1 MTTER
6 PKNFIERLPAIIE
19 REEEDIT
26 HLDPEMVAIL
36 YPNRAD
42 KTFNVTIVFGPPPPA
57 GDDSDTIEIETETE
71 TETETDTAKDYDRA
85 VAIARKST
93 RYRSEGTGRYLRHH
107 ATFGIDDV
115 NHLHEVF
122 YRVSEYPFCEI
133 LVRGKRVPYGRE
145 LWLPLLWFFRKDPTE
160 M

>member
-1 MTTER
+1 MKDPQR

-19 REEEDIT
+19 REEEDIR
-26 HLDPEMVAIL
+26 HLDPEMVEIL

-42 KTFNVTIVFGPPPPA
+42 KTFNVTIVFGPPPSA
-57 GDDSDTIEIETETE
+57 EDDSGALEIT
-71 TETETDTAKDYDRA
+71 KDYERA

-93 RYRSEGTGRYLRHH
+93 RYRSEGTGPYLRHH
-107 ATFGIDDV
+107 ATFGIDEV

-145 LWLPLLWFFRKDPTE
+145 LWLPLLWFFRKDSTE

>member
-1 MTTER
+1 MTDER
-6 PKNFIERLPAIIE
+6 PKNFIERLPAIID
-19 REEEDIT
+19 REEEDVS

-57 GDDSDTIEIETETE
+57 GDDPNTMEKDTIEKEYE
-71 TETETDTAKDYDRA
+71 RA

-107 ATFGIDDV
+107 ATFGIDEV
-115 NHLHEVF
+115 NHVHEVF

-145 LWLPLLWFFRKDPTE
+145 LWLPLLWFFRKDSTE

>member
-1 MTTER
+1 M
-6 PKNFIERLPAIIE
+6 PAKNFIERLPAIIE

-26 HLDPEMVAIL
+26 HLDPQMVEIL

-57 GDDSDTIEIETETE
+57 GDDSGAIETETA
-71 TETETDTAKDYDRA
+71 DDYARA

-107 ATFGIDDV
+107 ATFGIDGV

>member
-1 MTTER
+1 MKDER
-6 PKNFIERLPAIIE
+6 RPRNFIERLPAIIE
-19 REEEDIT
+19 REEEDIA
-26 HLDPEMVAIL
+26 HLDPQMVEIL

-57 GDDSDTIEIETETE
+57 GDDSGAVEIETET
-71 TETETDTAKDYDRA
+71 AKDYERA

-107 ATFGIDDV
+107 ATFGIDEV

-145 LWLPLLWFFRKDPTE
+145 LWLPLLWFFRKDSTE

>member
-1 MTTER
+1 MTDER
-6 PKNFIERLPAIIE
+6 PKNFIERLPAIID
-19 REEEDIT
+19 REEEDIR
-26 HLDPEMVAIL
+26 HLDPEMVEIL

-57 GDDSDTIEIETETE
+57 GDDSATMEEYE
-71 TETETDTAKDYDRA
+71 RA

-93 RYRSEGTGRYLRHH
+93 RYRSEGSGRYLRHY
-107 ATFGIDDV
+107 ATFGIDEV
-115 NHLHEVF
+115 NHVHEVF

-133 LVRGKRVPYGRE
+133 LVGGKRVPYGRE
-145 LWLPLLWFFRKDPTE
+145 LWLPLLWFFKKDPTE

>member
-1 MTTER
+1 MTNER

-26 HLDPEMVAIL
+26 HLDPAMVEIL

-57 GDDSDTIEIETETE
+57 GDDSDSTEI
-71 TETETDTAKDYDRA
+71 AKDYERA

-107 ATFGIDDV
+107 ATFGIDEV

>member
-1 MTTER
+1 MQA
-6 PKNFIERLPAIIE
+6 KNFIERLPAIIE

-26 HLDPEMVAIL
+26 HLDSRMVEIL
-36 YPNRAD
+36 YPDRAD
-42 KTFNVTIVFGPPPPA
+42 KTFHVTIVFGPPPTA
-57 GDDSDTIEIETETE
+57 GDDSGGIEIT
-71 TETETDTAKDYDRA
+71 KDYERA
-85 VAIARKST
+85 VNLARKSM
-93 RYRSEGTGRYLRHH
+93 RYRSEGAGRYLRHH
-107 ATFGIDDV
+107 ATFGIDEV

>member
-1 MTTER
+1 MRLEANRKRMTTER

-26 HLDPEMVAIL
+26 HLDPRMVEIL
-36 YPNRAD
+36 YPSRAD

-57 GDDSDTIEIETETE
+57 EDDSDTI
-71 TETETDTAKDYDRA
+71 DRSLQDYDRA

-93 RYRSEGTGRYLRHH
+93 RYRSEGTGRYLRHR

-160 M
+160 K

>member
-1 MTTER
+1 MTDER

-19 REEEDIT
+19 REEEDT
-26 HLDPEMVAIL
+26 SHLDPEMVAIL
-36 YPNRAD
+36 YPDRAD
-42 KTFNVTIVFGPPPPA
+42 KTFNVTIVFGPPPPG
-57 GDDSDTIEIETETE
+57 GDDPDAMEKEYE
-71 TETETDTAKDYDRA
+71 RA

-93 RYRSEGTGRYLRHH
+93 RYRSEGSERYLRHY
-107 ATFGIDDV
+107 ATFGIDEV
-115 NHLHEVF
+115 NHVHELF

-133 LVRGKRVPYGRE
+133 LVGGKRVPYGRE

>member
-19 REEEDIT
+19 REEEDLA
-26 HLDPEMVAIL
+26 HLDPQMVEIL

-57 GDDSDTIEIETETE
+57 GDDSGAIEPIEPIEIETET
-71 TETETDTAKDYDRA
+71 TKDYERA

-107 ATFGIDDV
+107 ATFGIDEV
-115 NHLHEVF
+115 NRLHEVF

-145 LWLPLLWFFRKDPTE
+145 LWLPLLWFFRKDSTE